1 MTRLPA
7 SHTVSRNLLFPVIS
21 GLWQSIPW
29 DKVLS
34 DENKCDFKLEKELV
48 QRFIRESKEHGSASD
63 ICRALAMQASL
74 FARMSNFDNALAAQ
88 KDLERVYVISKHSA
102 KIVNQ
107 YGSDFA
113 AISYGNSVQ
122 WYEMIGDKASS
133 LEQIEFVVREIIPKF
148 PPIAVHD
155 IFSCLFPIIM
165 VMKDHGF
172 GREAKEL
179 LKKFVL
185 ERFTLLGLSS
195 STYW

>member
-1 MTRLPA
+1 
-7 SHTVSRNLLFPVIS
+7 LLFPIIS

-34 DENKCDFKLEKELV
+34 DEKKACDFKLEKELV
-48 QRFIRESKEHGSASD
+48 QRFIKESKENGNASD

-74 FARMSNFDNALAAQ
+74 FARMSNFDSALAAQ
-88 KDLERVYVISKHSA
+88 KDLELVYVISKHSPML
-102 KIVNQ
+102 VNQ

-122 WYEMIGDKASS
+122 WYEMIGDKASA
-133 LEQIEFVVREIIPKF
+133 LEQIEFVVIKIIPKF

-179 LKKFVL
+179 LKKYVL

>member
-7 SHTVSRNLLFPVIS
+7 SHTVSRTLLFPIIS

-34 DENKCDFKLEKELV
+34 DEKKCDFKLEKELV
-48 QRFIRESKEHGSASD
+48 QRFIKESKENGNASD

-74 FARMSNFDNALAAQ
+74 FARMSNFDSALAAQ
-88 KDLERVYVISKHSA
+88 KDLELVYVTSQHSPML
-102 KIVNQ
+102 VNQ

-122 WYEMIGDKASS
+122 WYEMIGDKASA
-133 LEQIEFVVREIIPKF
+133 LEQIEFVVTKIIPKF